1 MASSHIF
8 VLGLDD
14 KNPATLRK
22 IPNAEE
28 YRLHGLLT
36 RAELPDAGTPVPE
49 LLMRAERALAAA
61 DAEPDAIVAY
71 RDLPASMMVPV
82 LCARHGLRRPSLEAV
97 LKCEHKYWS
106 PIEQRKVIDGMP
118 WFALIDPDVTDA
130 PPRGTH
136 FPVWLKPVKSYASQL
151 ALRAAGPEEFGEALA
166 RIRKDAGATGDRFV
180 DVLRKRKRAA

>member
-71 RDLPASMMVPV
+71 RRRR
-82 LCARHGLRRPSLEAV
+82 ARQPPSL
-97 LKCEHKYWS
+97 
-106 PIEQRKVIDGMP
+106 R
-118 WFALIDPDVTDA
+118 TA
-130 PPRGTH
+130 P
-136 FPVWLKPVKSYASQL
+136 QL
-151 ALRAAGPEEFGEALA
+151 VR
-166 RIRKDAGATGDRFV
+166 RTQ
-180 DVLRKRKRAA
+180 